1 MEQNWESEQTHIQI
15 IALALIYWTAHGKE
29 Y

>member
-1 MEQNWESEQTHIQI
+1 MEQNWESEQTRIQI
-15 IALALIYWTAHGKE
+15 ITLALIYWTARGKQ

>member
-1 MEQNWESEQTHIQI
+1 MEQNWESEQTRIQI
-15 IALALIYWTAHGKE
+15 ITLTLIYWTARGKQ